1 MTRQEIKNKLA
12 EIMKLAMPNAEITD
26 ETVKE
31 SVSLADDLGLSS
43 VGVLY
48 VVIGIEE
55 MFGIRFDDVG
65 FSDFSTL
72 GDVMDYIERKIAQK
86 KGQV

>member
-1 MTRQEIKNKLA
+1 MNRQEIKIKLC
-12 EIMKLAMPNAEITD
+12 EIMKLAMPSLELNDDTLNENAG
-26 ETVKE
+26 
-31 SVSLADDLGLSS
+31 LATDLGLSS

-65 FSDFSTL
+65 FSDFETL
-72 GDVMDYIERKIAQK
+72 GDVITYIEK
-86 KGQV
+86 KVNA

>member
-1 MTRQEIKNKLA
+1 MNRQEIKTKLA
-12 EIMKLAMPNAEITD
+12 EIMKLAMPSLELTNDTLNENAN
-26 ETVKE
+26 
-31 SVSLADDLGLSS
+31 LAADLGLSS

-65 FSDFSTL
+65 FSDFETL
-72 GDVMDYIERKIAQK
+72 GDVMNYIEK
-86 KGQV
+86 KVNA

>member
-1 MTRQEIKNKLA
+1 MNRQEIKTKLA
-12 EIMKLAMPNAEITD
+12 EIMKLAMPSLEITD
-26 ETVKE
+26 ETLNE
-31 SVSLADDLGLSS
+31 NANLAADLGLSS

-65 FSDFSTL
+65 FSDFETL
-72 GDVMDYIERKIAQK
+72 GDVITYIEK
-86 KGQV
+86 KVGS

>member
-1 MTRQEIKNKLA
+1 MNRQEIKTKLC
-12 EIMKLAMPNAEITD
+12 EIMKLAMPQLDMTE
-26 ETVKE
+26 ETMNE
-31 SVSLADDLGLSS
+31 SANLASDLGLSS

-65 FSDFSTL
+65 FSDFETL
-72 GDVMDYIERKIAQK
+72 SDVIDYIAK
-86 KGQV
+86 KVG

>member
-1 MTRQEIKNKLA
+1 MNRQEIRTKLC
-12 EIMKLAMPNAEITD
+12 EIMKLAMPSLEINE
-26 ETVKE
+26 ETMNE
-31 SVSLADDLGLSS
+31 TANLAADLGLSS

-65 FSDFSTL
+65 FSDFDTL
-72 GDVMDYIERKIAQK
+72 RDVIDYIEK
-86 KGQV
+86 KVKA

>member
-1 MTRQEIKNKLA
+1 MTRQEITNKLT
-12 EIMKLAMPNAEITD
+12 EIMKLAMPNLEID
-26 ETVKE
+26 GDTVNE
-31 SVSLADDLGLSS
+31 NASLSEDLGLNS

-65 FSDFSTL
+65 FSDFETL
-72 GDVMDYIERKIAQK
+72 GDVINYIEK
-86 KGQV
+86 KVGA

>member
-1 MTRQEIKNKLA
+1 MNRQEIKTKLC
-12 EIMKLAMPNAEITD
+12 EIMKLAMPQLDMTE
-26 ETVKE
+26 ETMNE
-31 SVSLADDLGLSS
+31 SANLAGDLGLSS

-65 FSDFSTL
+65 FSDFDTL
-72 GDVMDYIERKIAQK
+72 IDVIDYIARKV
-86 KGQV
+86 G

>member
-1 MTRQEIKNKLA
+1 MNRQEIKTKLC
-12 EIMKLAMPNAEITD
+12 EIMKLAMPQLDMTE
-26 ETVKE
+26 ETMNE
-31 SVSLADDLGLSS
+31 SANLAGDLGLSS

-65 FSDFSTL
+65 FSDFETL
-72 GDVMDYIERKIAQK
+72 SDVIDYIARKV
-86 KGQV
+86 G

>member
-12 EIMKLAMPNAEITD
+12 EIMKLAMPNLDIN
-26 ETVKE
+26 ETTMNE
-31 SVSLADDLGLSS
+31 SANLANDLGLSS

-65 FSDFSTL
+65 FSDFETL
-72 GDVMDYIERKIAQK
+72 GDVIDYIAK
-86 KGQV
+86 KVGP

>member
-1 MTRQEIKNKLA
+1 MTRQEIKHKLA
-12 EIMKLAMPNAEITD
+12 EIMKLAMPNLDID
-26 ETVKE
+26 GDTVNE
-31 SVSLADDLGLSS
+31 NANLANDLGLNS

-65 FSDFSTL
+65 FGDFSTL
-72 GDVMDYIERKIAQK
+72 GDVIDYIEK
-86 KGQV
+86 KVTA

>member
-1 MTRQEIKNKLA
+1 MNRNEIKAKLC
-12 EIMKLAMPNAEITD
+12 EIMKLAMPSLEISE
-26 ETVKE
+26 ETMNE
-31 SVSLADDLGLSS
+31 SANLAVDLGLSS

-65 FSDFSTL
+65 FSDFETL
-72 GDVMDYIERKIAQK
+72 RDVIDYIEK
-86 KGQV
+86 KVGA

>member
-12 EIMKLAMPNAEITD
+12 EIMKLAMPNLDINEATMN
-26 ETVKE
+26 E
-31 SVSLADDLGLSS
+31 SANLASDLGLSS

-65 FSDFSTL
+65 FSDFETL
-72 GDVMDYIERKIAQK
+72 GDVMDYIAK
-86 KGQV
+86 KVGP

>member
-1 MTRQEIKNKLA
+1 MNRNEIKAKLC
-12 EIMKLAMPNAEITD
+12 EIMKLAMPSLEISE
-26 ETVKE
+26 ETMNE
-31 SVSLADDLGLSS
+31 SANLAGDLGLSS

-65 FSDFSTL
+65 FSDFETL
-72 GDVMDYIERKIAQK
+72 RDVIDYIEK
-86 KGQV
+86 KVGA

>member
-1 MTRQEIKNKLA
+1 MNRQEIKTKLA
-12 EIMKLAMPNAEITD
+12 EIMKLAMPSLELTDDTLNENAN
-26 ETVKE
+26 
-31 SVSLADDLGLSS
+31 LAADLGLSS

-65 FSDFSTL
+65 FSDFDTL
-72 GDVMDYIERKIAQK
+72 RDVIDYIEK
-86 KGQV
+86 KVKA

>member
-1 MTRQEIKNKLA
+1 MNRQEIKTKLC
-12 EIMKLAMPNAEITD
+12 EIRKLAMPNLDVNEETMK
-26 ETVKE
+26 ETVNL
-31 SVSLADDLGLSS
+31 SSDLGLSS

-65 FSDFSTL
+65 FSDFETL
-72 GDVMDYIERKIAQK
+72 GDVMDYIAK
-86 KGQV
+86 KVGP

>member
-1 MTRQEIKNKLA
+1 MNRQEIKTKLA
-12 EIMKLAMPNAEITD
+12 EIMKLAMPSLELTD
-26 ETVKE
+26 DILGE
-31 SVSLADDLGLSS
+31 SANLAADLGLSS

-65 FSDFSTL
+65 FSDFETL
-72 GDVMDYIERKIAQK
+72 GDVINYIEK
-86 KGQV
+86 KVGA

>member
-1 MTRQEIKNKLA
+1 MNRNEIKTKLC
-12 EIMKLAMPNAEITD
+12 EIMKLAMPNLEISE
-26 ETVKE
+26 ETMNE
-31 SVSLADDLGLSS
+31 TADLAKDLGLSS

-65 FSDFSTL
+65 FSDFETL
-72 GDVMDYIERKIAQK
+72 GDVIDYIAK
-86 KGQV
+86 KVGA

>member
-1 MTRQEIKNKLA
+1 MNRQEIKTKLC
-12 EIMKLAMPNAEITD
+12 EIMKLAMPQLDMTE
-26 ETVKE
+26 ETMNE
-31 SVSLADDLGLSS
+31 SANLAGDLGLSS

-65 FSDFSTL
+65 FSDFETL
-72 GDVMDYIERKIAQK
+72 SDVIDYIAK
-86 KGQV
+86 KVG

>member
-1 MTRQEIKNKLA
+1 MNRNEIKAKLC
-12 EIMKLAMPNAEITD
+12 EIMKLAMPQLDMNE
-26 ETVKE
+26 ETMNE
-31 SVSLADDLGLSS
+31 SANLAGDLGLSS

-65 FSDFSTL
+65 FSDFETL
-72 GDVMDYIERKIAQK
+72 SDVIDYIAK
-86 KGQV
+86 KVG

>member
-1 MTRQEIKNKLA
+1 MNRQEIKTKLA
-12 EIMKLAMPNAEITD
+12 EIMKLAMPSLELTD
-26 ETVKE
+26 DTLNE
-31 SVSLADDLGLSS
+31 SANLAADLGLSS

-65 FSDFSTL
+65 FSDFETL
-72 GDVMDYIERKIAQK
+72 GDVIDYIEK
-86 KGQV
+86 KVNS

>member
-1 MTRQEIKNKLA
+1 MNRQEIRTKLC
-12 EIMKLAMPNAEITD
+12 EIMKLAMPQLEISE
-26 ETVKE
+26 ETMNE
-31 SVSLADDLGLSS
+31 SANLASDLGLSS

-65 FSDFSTL
+65 FSDFESL
-72 GDVMDYIERKIAQK
+72 GDVIDYIARKVGA
-86 KGQV
+86 

>member
-1 MTRQEIKNKLA
+1 MTRQEIKCKLA
-12 EIMKLAMPNAEITD
+12 EIMKLAMPNPDING
-26 ETVKE
+26 ETVNE
-31 SVSLADDLGLSS
+31 AADLAADLGLNS

-65 FSDFSTL
+65 FGDFTTL
-72 GDVMDYIERKIAQK
+72 GDVIDYIEK
-86 KGQV
+86 KVTA

>member
-1 MTRQEIKNKLA
+1 MNRQEIKTKLC
-12 EIMKLAMPNAEITD
+12 EIMKLAMPNLDVNEETMK
-26 ETVKE
+26 ETVNL
-31 SVSLADDLGLSS
+31 SSDLGLSS

-65 FSDFSTL
+65 FSDFETL
-72 GDVMDYIERKIAQK
+72 GDVMDYIVRKV
-86 KGQV
+86 GP

>member
-1 MTRQEIKNKLA
+1 MNRQEIKSKLC
-12 EIMKLAMPNAEITD
+12 EIMKLAMPQLDMTE
-26 ETVKE
+26 ETMNE
-31 SVSLADDLGLSS
+31 EVSLANDLGLSS

-65 FSDFSTL
+65 FSDFETL
-72 GDVMDYIERKIAQK
+72 SDVIDYIQK
-86 KGQV
+86 KVG

>member
-1 MTRQEIKNKLA
+1 MNRQEIKTKLA
-12 EIMKLAMPNAEITD
+12 EIMK
-26 ETVKE
+26 
-31 SVSLADDLGLSS
+31 LGLSS

-65 FSDFSTL
+65 FSDFETL
-72 GDVMDYIERKIAQK
+72 RDVIDYIEK
-86 KGQV
+86 KVRA

>member
-1 MTRQEIKNKLA
+1 MNRQEIKTKLC
-12 EIMKLAMPNAEITD
+12 EIMKLAMPQLDMTE
-26 ETVKE
+26 ETMNE
-31 SVSLADDLGLSS
+31 SANLAGDLGLSS

-65 FSDFSTL
+65 FSDFETL
-72 GDVMDYIERKIAQK
+72 CDVIDYIAKKIRP
-86 KGQV
+86 